1 MRRSMIFPREIITFQ
16 CSVQPLIDCFR
27 AHVRDQTE
35 LYTCAE
41 ASNSGLRIS
50 EREQVITR
58 VLPTDLCHI
67 KRTRPMLQHGPI
79 RPAISTRLRPS
90 RLLR

>member
-27 AHVRDQTE
+27 AHVRNQTE
-35 LYTCAE
+35 LYTLCRSVE
-41 ASNSGLRIS
+41 FRHRIS
-50 EREQVITR
+50 EREQVIPR
-58 VLPTDLCHI
+58 MLPAGLDHR
-67 KRTRPMLQHGPI
+67 KRTIPMLQHGPI